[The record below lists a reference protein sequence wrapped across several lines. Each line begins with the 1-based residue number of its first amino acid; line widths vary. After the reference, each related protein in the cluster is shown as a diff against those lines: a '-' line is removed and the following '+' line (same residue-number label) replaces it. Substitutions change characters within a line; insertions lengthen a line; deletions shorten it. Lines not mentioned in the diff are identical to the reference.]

1 MRTKSPYVFFFTT
14 LISLFLSLSLTR
26 IGFCQENII
35 RIDIEGNRRIETDLI
50 RINLS
55 AKVGDPL
62 SQETVSN
69 DIKKI
74 YKLGFFDD
82 VSAEVEKTPEGVIL
96 IYNVKEKPVVVDLR
110 VKGNKKIKTDEILKV
125 IEVKEG
131 RIIEL
136 EKVKMSAAA
145 IKKLYLD
152 KGYVA
157 AEVNY
162 DIEPKTE
169 GTVGVTFD
177 IKEGKKAFIKEVII
191 VGNKALKTKKIKGVM
206 QTKPKW
212 FLTFIT
218 ERGIYRQE
226 ESDRDSERIRA
237 LYLDNGYIDVKVSK
251 PEVQYS
257 EEKEGF
263 VVTYRIEEG
272 NQYQV
277 KEIKVEGDLVASEDE
292 LMKLLTLQIGKPF
305 SRAAIGEDISRL
317 TTFYGD
323 KGYAFANVDPDFKIN
338 RENLTVDISFKI
350 EKGKEIYI
358 RNIDIAGNIRTRDKV
373 IRREIPIQEQR
384 LFSSSK
390 IQAIKPRIFR
400 LGYFEENIEVSTD
413 RVPDTEDQLDINVK
427 LKEKPTGFFS
437 IAGGFSS
444 VETFIFAGQIQE
456 SNLFGY
462 GNSLSLSAQ
471 IGGVTRLFLANYTDP
486 HFLDS
491 NWVLDVLGFQT
502 DREFQDFSRFSFG
515 GSVTLGRRLFRDL
528 TGRITYR
535 LEHVDV
541 DNVSEDAF
549 LLISETPRLVSSVG
563 VGFVWDTRNNVL
575 DATSGN
581 ISRAGVE
588 FAGGPFGGNTD
599 FIRYTASTRFFF
611 PFYLNTVFSVAARY
625 GLIDFR
631 NLGNELLVSER
642 FFLGGPNDLRGY
654 EFRRVGPRVPTD
666 DGGFVIIGGVQ
677 EVFFTAEYI
686 FPLIPQVGF
695 KGVVFFDMGNAF
707 NDGQNLSVDP
717 RDLRKDY
724 GFGIRWVSPLGPLR
738 FEVGFP
744 IGDTLPGEDPYEV
757 QFTVGTLY

>member
-35 RIDIEGNRRIETDLI
+35 RIDIEGSRRIETDLI

-218 ERGIYRQE
+218 QRGIYRQE

-237 LYLDNGYIDVKVSK
+237 LYLDSGYIDVKVSK

-305 SRAAIGEDISRL
+305 SRAAIADDISRL

-323 KGYAFANVDPDFKIN
+323 KGYAFANVDPDFKID
-338 RENLTVDISFKI
+338 RKNLTVDISFKI

-373 IRREIPIQEQR
+373 IRREIPIQEQQ
-384 LFSSSK
+384 LFSSSR

-462 GNSLSLSAQ
+462 GRNLSLSAQ
-471 IGGVTRLFLANYTDP
+471 IGGVTRLFLLNYTDP

-491 NWVLDVLGFQT
+491 DWTLDVLGFQT

-515 GSVTLGRRLFRDL
+515 GSVTLGRRLLRDL

-549 LLISETPRLVSSVG
+549 LLISETPRLISSVG
-563 VGFVWDTRNNVL
+563 IGFVWDTRNNVL

-581 ISRAGVE
+581 ISRTIVE

-707 NDGQNLSVDP
+707 NDGQNLSIDP

-738 FEVGFP
+738 FEIGFP

>member
-1 MRTKSPYVFFFTT
+1 MRTKSPYVFFFRILIT
-14 LISLFLSLSLTR
+14 LFFTLSLTR

-50 RINLS
+50 RINIS
-55 AKVGDPL
+55 AKVGAPL

-82 VSAEVEKTPEGVIL
+82 VSAEVEKTPQGVIL

-125 IEVKEG
+125 IEIKEG

-145 IKKLYLD
+145 IKKLYLG

-191 VGNKALKTKKIKGVM
+191 VGNKTIKTKKIKGVM

-226 ESDRDSERIRA
+226 ESDRDSDRIRA

-251 PEVQYS
+251 PEVEYS
-257 EEKEGF
+257 EKKEGF

-277 KEIKVEGDLVASEDE
+277 KDIKVEGDLVASENE

-305 SRAAIGEDISRL
+305 SRAAIAEDISRL

-323 KGYAFANVDPDFKIN
+323 KGYAFANVDPDFKID

-358 RNIDIAGNIRTRDKV
+358 RSIDIAGNIRTRDKV
-373 IRREIPIQEQR
+373 IRREIPIQEQQ
-384 LFSSSK
+384 LFSSSR
-390 IQAIKPRIFR
+390 IQAIRPRVFR

-456 SNLFGY
+456 SNLIGY
-462 GNSLSLSAQ
+462 GKSLSLSAQ
-471 IGGVTRLFLANYTDP
+471 IGGVTRLFLLNYTDP

-491 NWVLDVLGFQT
+491 NWTLDVLGFQT

-515 GSVTLGRRLFRDL
+515 GSVSLGRRLFRDL

-541 DNVSEDAF
+541 DDISEDAF
-549 LLISETPRLVSSVG
+549 VLISETPRLISSVG

-575 DATSGN
+575 DPTSGN

-588 FAGGPFGGNTD
+588 YAGGPFGGNTD
-599 FIRYTASTRFFF
+599 FIRYAASTRFFF

-707 NDGQNLSVDP
+707 NDGQNLTVDP

>member
-1 MRTKSPYVFFFTT
+1 MRTKSPYVFFFRILIT
-14 LISLFLSLSLTR
+14 LFFTLSLTR

-35 RIDIEGNRRIETDLI
+35 RIDIKGNRRIETDLI
-50 RINLS
+50 RINIS

-96 IYNVKEKPVVVDLR
+96 VYNVKEKPVVVDLR
-110 VKGNKKIKTDEILKV
+110 IKGNKKIKTDEILKV

-136 EKVKMSAAA
+136 EKAKMSAAA

-162 DIEPKTE
+162 DIEPRTE

-177 IKEGKKAFIKEVII
+177 IKEGKKAFIKEIII
-191 VGNKALKTKKIKGVM
+191 VGNKAIKGKKIKDVM

-226 ESDRDSERIRA
+226 ESDRDSDRIRA

-251 PEVQYS
+251 PEVEYS
-257 EEKEGF
+257 EKKEGF

-277 KEIKVEGDLVASEDE
+277 KDIKVEGDLVASEDE

-305 SRAAIGEDISRL
+305 SRAAIAEDISRL

-323 KGYAFANVDPDFKIN
+323 KGYAFANVDPDFKID

-373 IRREIPIQEQR
+373 IRREIPIQEQQ
-384 LFSSSK
+384 LFSSSR
-390 IQAIKPRIFR
+390 IQAIRPRVFR

-486 HFLDS
+486 HF
-491 NWVLDVLGFQT
+491 
-502 DREFQDFSRFSFG
+502 
-515 GSVTLGRRLFRDL
+515 
-528 TGRITYR
+528 
-535 LEHVDV
+535 
-541 DNVSEDAF
+541 
-549 LLISETPRLVSSVG
+549 
-563 VGFVWDTRNNVL
+563 
-575 DATSGN
+575 
-581 ISRAGVE
+581 
-588 FAGGPFGGNTD
+588 
-599 FIRYTASTRFFF
+599 
-611 PFYLNTVFSVAARY
+611 
-625 GLIDFR
+625 
-631 NLGNELLVSER
+631 
-642 FFLGGPNDLRGY
+642 
-654 EFRRVGPRVPTD
+654 
-666 DGGFVIIGGVQ
+666 
-677 EVFFTAEYI
+677 
-686 FPLIPQVGF
+686 
-695 KGVVFFDMGNAF
+695 
-707 NDGQNLSVDP
+707 
-717 RDLRKDY
+717 
-724 GFGIRWVSPLGPLR
+724 
-738 FEVGFP
+738 
-744 IGDTLPGEDPYEV
+744 
-757 QFTVGTLY
+757 

>member
-35 RIDIEGNRRIETDLI
+35 RIDIEGSRRIETDLI

-218 ERGIYRQE
+218 QRGIYRQE

-237 LYLDNGYIDVKVSK
+237 LYLDSGYIDVKVSK

-305 SRAAIGEDISRL
+305 SRAAIADDISRL

-323 KGYAFANVDPDFKIN
+323 KGYAFANVDPDFKID
-338 RENLTVDISFKI
+338 RKNLTVDISFKI

-373 IRREIPIQEQR
+373 IRREIPIQEQQ
-384 LFSSSK
+384 LFSSSR

-462 GNSLSLSAQ
+462 GRNLSLSAQ
-471 IGGVTRLFLANYTDP
+471 IGGVTRLFLLNYTDP

-491 NWVLDVLGFQT
+491 DWTLDVLGFQT

-515 GSVTLGRRLFRDL
+515 GSVSLGRRLFRDL

-541 DNVSEDAF
+541 DDISEDAF
-549 LLISETPRLVSSVG
+549 VLISETPRLISSVG

-575 DATSGN
+575 DPRSGN

-588 FAGGPFGGNTD
+588 YAGGPFGGNTD
-599 FIRYTASTRFFF
+599 FIRYAASTRFFF

-738 FEVGFP
+738 FEIGFP

>member
-1 MRTKSPYVFFFTT
+1 MRTKSPYVLFFRILITLFFT
-14 LISLFLSLSLTR
+14 LSLTR

-35 RIDIEGNRRIETDLI
+35 RIDIKGNRRIETDLI
-50 RINLS
+50 RINIS
-55 AKVGDPL
+55 AKVGDLL
-62 SQETVSN
+62 SQETVST

-82 VSAEVEKTPEGVIL
+82 VSAVVEKNPEGVIL

-110 VKGNKKIKTDEILKV
+110 VKGNKKINTDEILKA

-162 DIEPKTE
+162 DIEPRTE

-177 IKEGKKAFIKEVII
+177 IKEGKKAFIKEIII
-191 VGNKALKTKKIKGVM
+191 VGNKAIKGKKIKDVM

-226 ESDRDSERIRA
+226 ELDRDSERIRA
-237 LYLDNGYIDVKVSK
+237 LYLDNGYIDVKVAK

-257 EEKEGF
+257 EKKEGF

-277 KEIKVEGDLVASEDE
+277 KDIKVEGDLVASEDE

-305 SRAAIGEDISRL
+305 SRAAIGEDISRI

-323 KGYAFANVDPDFKIN
+323 KGYAFANVDPDFKID
-338 RENLTVDISFKI
+338 RENLKVDISFKI

-373 IRREIPIQEQR
+373 IRREIPIQEQQ
-384 LFSSSK
+384 LFSSSR

-413 RVPDTEDQLDINVK
+413 RVPDTEDQLDISVK

-471 IGGVTRLFLANYTDP
+471 IGGVTRLFLLNYTDP

-491 NWVLDVLGFQT
+491 DWTLDVLGFQT
-502 DREFQDFSRFSFG
+502 DREYQDFSRFSYG
-515 GSVTLGRRLFRDL
+515 GSVTLGRRLLRDL

-541 DNVSEDAF
+541 DDVSEDAF
-549 LLISETPRLVSSVG
+549 LLISETPRLISSVG
-563 VGFVWDTRNNVL
+563 VGFVWDTRNNVI
-575 DATSGN
+575 DPTSGN
-581 ISRAGVE
+581 ISRTGVE

-654 EFRRVGPRVPTD
+654 EFRRVGPRVPED

-738 FEVGFP
+738 FEFGFP

>member
-1 MRTKSPYVFFFTT
+1 MRTKSPYVLFFRILITLFFT
-14 LISLFLSLSLTR
+14 LSLTR

-35 RIDIEGNRRIETDLI
+35 RIDIEGNRRIETSLI
-50 RINLS
+50 RINIS

-82 VSAEVEKTPEGVIL
+82 VSAEVEKTPQGVIL

-125 IEVKEG
+125 IEIKEG

-145 IKKLYLD
+145 IKKLYLG

-191 VGNKALKTKKIKGVM
+191 VGNKTIKTKKIKGVM

-226 ESDRDSERIRA
+226 ESDRDSDRIRA

-251 PEVQYS
+251 PEVEYS
-257 EEKEGF
+257 EKKEGF

-277 KEIKVEGDLVASEDE
+277 KDIKVEGDLVASEDE

-305 SRAAIGEDISRL
+305 SRAAIAEDISRL

-323 KGYAFANVDPDFKIN
+323 KGYAFANVDPDFKID

-358 RNIDIAGNIRTRDKV
+358 RSIDIAGNIRTRDKV
-373 IRREIPIQEQR
+373 IRREIPIQEQQ
-384 LFSSSK
+384 LFSSSR
-390 IQAIKPRIFR
+390 IQAIRPRVFR

-462 GNSLSLSAQ
+462 GKSLSLSAQ
-471 IGGVTRLFLANYTDP
+471 IGGVTRLFLLNYTDP

-491 NWVLDVLGFQT
+491 NWTLDVLGFQT

-515 GSVTLGRRLFRDL
+515 GSVSLGRRLFRDL

-541 DNVSEDAF
+541 DDISEDAF
-549 LLISETPRLVSSVG
+549 VLISETPRLISSVG

-575 DATSGN
+575 DPRSGN

-588 FAGGPFGGNTD
+588 YAGGPFGGNTD
-599 FIRYTASTRFFF
+599 FIRYAASTRFFF

-707 NDGQNLSVDP
+707 NDGQNLTVDP

>member
-1 MRTKSPYVFFFTT
+1 MRTKSPYVFFFRT
-14 LISLFLSLSLTR
+14 LITLFFTLSLTR

-50 RINLS
+50 RINIS
-55 AKVGDPL
+55 AKVGEPL

-82 VSAEVEKTPEGVIL
+82 VSAEFEKTPEGVIL

-136 EKVKMSAAA
+136 EKVKMSEAA

-191 VGNKALKTKKIKGVM
+191 VGNKAIKAKKIKGVM

-226 ESDRDSERIRA
+226 ELDRDSERIRA

-251 PEVQYS
+251 PEVEYS
-257 EEKEGF
+257 EKKEGF
-263 VVTYRIEEG
+263 VVTYRIEES

-277 KEIKVEGDLVASEDE
+277 KDIKVEGDLVASEDE

-305 SRAAIGEDISRL
+305 SRAAIAEDISRL

-323 KGYAFANVDPDFKIN
+323 KGYAFANVDPDFKIDK
-338 RENLTVDISFKI
+338 ENLTVDISFKI

-384 LFSSSK
+384 LFSSSR
-390 IQAIKPRIFR
+390 IQAIKPRVFR

-413 RVPDTEDQLDINVK
+413 RVPGTEDQLDINVK

-462 GNSLSLSAQ
+462 GSSLSLSAQ
-471 IGGVTRLFLANYTDP
+471 IGGVTRLFLLNYTDP

-491 NWVLDVLGFQT
+491 DWTLDLLGFQT
-502 DREFQDFSRFSFG
+502 DREFQDFDRFSYG
-515 GSVTLGRRLFRDL
+515 GSVTLGRRLFRDV

-535 LEHVDV
+535 LEHVDT
-541 DNVSEDAF
+541 DNVSEDAT
-549 LLISETPRLVSSVG
+549 LLISETPRLISSVG

-575 DATSGN
+575 DPTSGN
-581 ISRAGVE
+581 ISRTAVE

-599 FIRYTASTRFFF
+599 FIRYIASTRFFF

-642 FFLGGPNDLRGY
+642 FYLGGPNDLRGW
-654 EFRRVGPRVPTD
+654 ELRRVGPRVPED

-677 EVFFTAEYI
+677 EVFFTAEYV

-744 IGDTLPGEDPYEV
+744 IGDTLPGEDPYEL

>member
-35 RIDIEGNRRIETDLI
+35 RIDIEGGRRIETDLI
-50 RINLS
+50 RINIS

-110 VKGNKKIKTDEILKV
+110 VKGNKKINTDEILKV

-136 EKVKMSAAA
+136 EKVKMSGAA

-373 IRREIPIQEQR
+373 IRREIPIQEQQ

-471 IGGVTRLFLANYTDP
+471 IGGVTRLFLANYSDP

-515 GSVTLGRRLFRDL
+515 GSVTLGRRLLRDL

-549 LLISETPRLVSSVG
+549 LLISETPRLISSVG

-581 ISRAGVE
+581 ISRAIVE

-707 NDGQNLSVDP
+707 NDGQNLSIDP

>member
-35 RIDIEGNRRIETDLI
+35 RIDIEGSRRIETDLI

-218 ERGIYRQE
+218 QRGIYRQE

-305 SRAAIGEDISRL
+305 SRAAIADDISRL

-323 KGYAFANVDPDFKIN
+323 KGYAFANVDPDFKID
-338 RENLTVDISFKI
+338 RKNLTVDISFKI

-373 IRREIPIQEQR
+373 IRREIPIQEQQ
-384 LFSSSK
+384 LFSSSR

-462 GNSLSLSAQ
+462 GRNLSLSAQ
-471 IGGVTRLFLANYTDP
+471 IGGVTRLFLLNYTDP

-491 NWVLDVLGFQT
+491 DWTLDVLGFQT

-515 GSVTLGRRLFRDL
+515 GSVTLGRRLLRDL

-549 LLISETPRLVSSVG
+549 LLISETPRLISSVG
-563 VGFVWDTRNNVL
+563 IGFVWDTRNNVL

-581 ISRAGVE
+581 ISRAIVE

-625 GLIDFR
+625 GLIEFR

-707 NDGQNLSVDP
+707 NDGQNLSIDP

-738 FEVGFP
+738 FEIGFP

>member
-152 KGYVA
+152 KGYVV

-191 VGNKALKTKKIKGVM
+191 VGNKALKTKKIKSVM

-323 KGYAFANVDPDFKIN
+323 KGYAFANVDPDFKID

-350 EKGKEIYI
+350 EIGKEIYI

-373 IRREIPIQEQR
+373 IRREIPIQEQQ

-462 GNSLSLSAQ
+462 GRNLSLSAQ
-471 IGGVTRLFLANYTDP
+471 VGGVTRLFLLNYTDP

-491 NWVLDVLGFQT
+491 DWTLDILGFQT
-502 DREFQDFSRFSFG
+502 DREFQDFSRFSYG
-515 GSVTLGRRLFRDL
+515 GSVTLGRRLLRDL

-535 LEHVDV
+535 LEYVDV
-541 DNVSEDAF
+541 DDISEDAF
-549 LLISETPRLVSSVG
+549 LLISETPRLISSVG

-575 DATSGN
+575 DPTSGN
-581 ISRAGVE
+581 ISRAIVE

-707 NDGQNLSVDP
+707 NDGQNLSIDP

-738 FEVGFP
+738 FEIGFP

>member
-35 RIDIEGNRRIETDLI
+35 RIDIEGSRRIETDLI

-218 ERGIYRQE
+218 QRGIYRQE

-237 LYLDNGYIDVKVSK
+237 LYLDSGYIDVKVSK

-305 SRAAIGEDISRL
+305 SRAAIADDISRL

-323 KGYAFANVDPDFKIN
+323 KGYAFANVDPDFKID
-338 RENLTVDISFKI
+338 RKNLTVDISFKI

-373 IRREIPIQEQR
+373 IRREIPIQEQQ
-384 LFSSSK
+384 LFSSSR

-462 GNSLSLSAQ
+462 GRNLSLSAQ
-471 IGGVTRLFLANYTDP
+471 IGGVTRLFLLNYTDP

-491 NWVLDVLGFQT
+491 DWTLDVLGFQT

-515 GSVTLGRRLFRDL
+515 GSVTLGRRLLRDL

-549 LLISETPRLVSSVG
+549 LLISETPRLISSVG
-563 VGFVWDTRNNVL
+563 IGFVWDTRNNVL

-581 ISRAGVE
+581 ISRTIVE

-738 FEVGFP
+738 FEFGFP

>member
-35 RIDIEGNRRIETDLI
+35 RIDIEGSRRIETDLI

-218 ERGIYRQE
+218 QRGIYRQE

-237 LYLDNGYIDVKVSK
+237 LYLDSGYIDVKVSK

-305 SRAAIGEDISRL
+305 SRAAIADDISRL

-323 KGYAFANVDPDFKIN
+323 KGYAFANVDPDFKID
-338 RENLTVDISFKI
+338 RKNLTVDISFKI

-373 IRREIPIQEQR
+373 IRREIPIQEQQ
-384 LFSSSK
+384 LFSSSR

-462 GNSLSLSAQ
+462 GRNLSLSAQ
-471 IGGVTRLFLANYTDP
+471 IGGVTRLFLLNYTDP

-491 NWVLDVLGFQT
+491 DWTLDVLGFQT

-515 GSVTLGRRLFRDL
+515 GSVTLGRRLLRDL

-549 LLISETPRLVSSVG
+549 LLISETPRLISSVG
-563 VGFVWDTRNNVL
+563 IGFVWDTRNNVL

-581 ISRAGVE
+581 ISRTIVE

-654 EFRRVGPRVPTD
+654 EFRRVGPRVPED

-707 NDGQNLSVDP
+707 NDGQNLSIDP

-738 FEVGFP
+738 FEIGFP

>member
-110 VKGNKKIKTDEILKV
+110 IKGNKKIKTDEILKV
-125 IEVKEG
+125 IGVKEG

-191 VGNKALKTKKIKGVM
+191 VGNKAIKTKKIKGVM

>member
-35 RIDIEGNRRIETDLI
+35 RIDIEGNRRIETSLI
-50 RINLS
+50 RINIS

-218 ERGIYRQE
+218 QRGIYRQE

-237 LYLDNGYIDVKVSK
+237 LYLDSGYIDVKVSK

-305 SRAAIGEDISRL
+305 SRAAIADDISRL

-323 KGYAFANVDPDFKIN
+323 KGYAFANVDPDFKID
-338 RENLTVDISFKI
+338 RKNLTVDISFKI

-373 IRREIPIQEQR
+373 IRREIPIQEQQ
-384 LFSSSK
+384 LFSSSR

-462 GNSLSLSAQ
+462 GRNLSLSAQ
-471 IGGVTRLFLANYTDP
+471 IGGVTRLFLLNYTDP

-491 NWVLDVLGFQT
+491 DWTLDVLGFQT

-515 GSVTLGRRLFRDL
+515 GSVTLGRRLLRDL

-549 LLISETPRLVSSVG
+549 LLISETPRLISSVG
-563 VGFVWDTRNNVL
+563 IGFVWDTRNNVL

-581 ISRAGVE
+581 ISRTIVE

-642 FFLGGPNDLRGY
+642 FFLGGPNDLRGF

-707 NDGQNLSVDP
+707 NDGQNLSIDP

-738 FEVGFP
+738 FEIGFP

>member
-35 RIDIEGNRRIETDLI
+35 RIDIEGSRRIETDLI

-218 ERGIYRQE
+218 QRGIYRQE

-237 LYLDNGYIDVKVSK
+237 LYLDSGYIDVKVSK

-305 SRAAIGEDISRL
+305 SRAAIADDISRL

-323 KGYAFANVDPDFKIN
+323 KGYAFANVDPDFKID
-338 RENLTVDISFKI
+338 RKNLTVDISFKI

-373 IRREIPIQEQR
+373 IRREIPIQEQQ
-384 LFSSSK
+384 LFSSSR

-462 GNSLSLSAQ
+462 GRNLSLSAQ
-471 IGGVTRLFLANYTDP
+471 IGGVTRLFLLNYTDP

-491 NWVLDVLGFQT
+491 DWTLDVLGFQT

-515 GSVTLGRRLFRDL
+515 GSVTLGRRLLRDL

-549 LLISETPRLVSSVG
+549 LLISETPRLISSVG
-563 VGFVWDTRNNVL
+563 IGFVWDTRNNVL

-581 ISRAGVE
+581 ISRTIVE

-738 FEVGFP
+738 FEIGFP

>member
-1 MRTKSPYVFFFTT
+1 MRTKSPYVFFFRILIT
-14 LISLFLSLSLTR
+14 LFFTLSLTR

-35 RIDIEGNRRIETDLI
+35 RIDIKGNRRIETDLI
-50 RINLS
+50 RINIS
-55 AKVGDPL
+55 AKVGDLL
-62 SQETVSN
+62 SQETVST

-82 VSAEVEKTPEGVIL
+82 VSAVVEKNPEGVIL

-110 VKGNKKIKTDEILKV
+110 VKGNKKINTDEILKA

-162 DIEPKTE
+162 DIEPRTE

-177 IKEGKKAFIKEVII
+177 IKEGKKAFIKEIII
-191 VGNKALKTKKIKGVM
+191 VGNKAIKGKKIKDVM

-226 ESDRDSERIRA
+226 ELDRDSERIRA
-237 LYLDNGYIDVKVSK
+237 LYLDNGYIDVKVAK

-257 EEKEGF
+257 EKKEGF

-277 KEIKVEGDLVASEDE
+277 KDIKVEGDLVASEDE

-305 SRAAIGEDISRL
+305 SRAAIAEDISRL

-323 KGYAFANVDPDFKIN
+323 KGYAFANVDPDFKID

-358 RNIDIAGNIRTRDKV
+358 RSIDIAGNIRTRDKV
-373 IRREIPIQEQR
+373 IRREIPIQEQQ
-384 LFSSSK
+384 LFSSSR
-390 IQAIKPRIFR
+390 IQAIRPRVFR

-462 GNSLSLSAQ
+462 GKSLSLSAQ
-471 IGGVTRLFLANYTDP
+471 IGGVTRLFLLNYTDP

-491 NWVLDVLGFQT
+491 NWTLDVLGFQT

-515 GSVTLGRRLFRDL
+515 GSVSLGRRLFRDL

-541 DNVSEDAF
+541 DDISEDAF
-549 LLISETPRLVSSVG
+549 VLISETPRLISSVG

-575 DATSGN
+575 DPTSGN

-588 FAGGPFGGNTD
+588 YAGGPFGGNTD
-599 FIRYTASTRFFF
+599 FIRYAASTRFFF

-707 NDGQNLSVDP
+707 NDGQNLTVDP

>member
-1 MRTKSPYVFFFTT
+1 MRTKSPYVFFFRILIT
-14 LISLFLSLSLTR
+14 LFFTLSLTR

-35 RIDIEGNRRIETDLI
+35 RIDIKGNRRIETDLI
-50 RINLS
+50 RINIS
-55 AKVGDPL
+55 AKVGDLL
-62 SQETVSN
+62 SQETVST

-82 VSAEVEKTPEGVIL
+82 VSAVVEKNPEGVIL

-110 VKGNKKIKTDEILKV
+110 VKGNKKINTDEILKA

-162 DIEPKTE
+162 DIEPRTE

-177 IKEGKKAFIKEVII
+177 IKEGKKAFIKEIII
-191 VGNKALKTKKIKGVM
+191 VGNKAIKGKKIKDVM

-226 ESDRDSERIRA
+226 ELDRDSERIRA
-237 LYLDNGYIDVKVSK
+237 LYLDNGYIDVKVAK

-257 EEKEGF
+257 EKKEGF

-277 KEIKVEGDLVASEDE
+277 KDIKVEGDLVASEDE

-305 SRAAIGEDISRL
+305 SRAAIGEDISRI

-323 KGYAFANVDPDFKIN
+323 KGYAFANVDPDFKID
-338 RENLTVDISFKI
+338 RENLKVDISFKI

-373 IRREIPIQEQR
+373 IRREIPIQEQQ
-384 LFSSSK
+384 LFSSSR

-413 RVPDTEDQLDINVK
+413 RVPDTEDQLDISVK

-471 IGGVTRLFLANYTDP
+471 IGGVTRLFLLNYTDP

-491 NWVLDVLGFQT
+491 DWTLDVLGFQT
-502 DREFQDFSRFSFG
+502 DREYQDFSRFSYG
-515 GSVTLGRRLFRDL
+515 GSVTLGRRLLRDL

-541 DNVSEDAF
+541 DDVSEDAF
-549 LLISETPRLVSSVG
+549 LLISETPRLISSVG
-563 VGFVWDTRNNVL
+563 VGFVWDTRNNVI
-575 DATSGN
+575 DPTSGN
-581 ISRAGVE
+581 ISRTGVE

-654 EFRRVGPRVPTD
+654 EFRRVGPRVPED

-724 GFGIRWVSPLGPLR
+724 GFGIRWVSPMGPLR
-738 FEVGFP
+738 FEIGFP

>member
-1 MRTKSPYVFFFTT
+1 MRTKSPYVLFFRILITLFFT
-14 LISLFLSLSLTR
+14 LSLTR

-35 RIDIEGNRRIETDLI
+35 RIDIEGNRRIETSLI
-50 RINLS
+50 RINIS

-82 VSAEVEKTPEGVIL
+82 VSAEVEKTPQGVIL

-125 IEVKEG
+125 IEIKEG

-145 IKKLYLD
+145 IKKLYLG

-191 VGNKALKTKKIKGVM
+191 VGNKTIKTKKIKGVM

-226 ESDRDSERIRA
+226 ESDRDSDRIRA

-251 PEVQYS
+251 PEVEYS
-257 EEKEGF
+257 EKKEGF

-277 KEIKVEGDLVASEDE
+277 KDIKVEGDLVASEDE

-305 SRAAIGEDISRL
+305 SRAAIAEDISRL

-323 KGYAFANVDPDFKIN
+323 KGYAFANVDPDFKID

-358 RNIDIAGNIRTRDKV
+358 RSIDIAGNIRTRDKV
-373 IRREIPIQEQR
+373 IRREIPIQEQQ
-384 LFSSSK
+384 LFSSSR
-390 IQAIKPRIFR
+390 IQAIRPRVFR

-462 GNSLSLSAQ
+462 GKSLSLSAQ
-471 IGGVTRLFLANYTDP
+471 IGGVTRLFLLNYTDP

-491 NWVLDVLGFQT
+491 NWTLDVLGFQT

-515 GSVTLGRRLFRDL
+515 GSVSLGRRLFRDL

-541 DNVSEDAF
+541 DDISEDAF
-549 LLISETPRLVSSVG
+549 VLISETPRLISSVG

-575 DATSGN
+575 DPTSGN

-588 FAGGPFGGNTD
+588 YAGGPFGGNTD
-599 FIRYTASTRFFF
+599 FIRYAASTRFFF

-707 NDGQNLSVDP
+707 NDGQNLTVDP

>member
-1 MRTKSPYVFFFTT
+1 MRTKSPYVLFFRILITLFFT
-14 LISLFLSLSLTR
+14 LSLTR

-35 RIDIEGNRRIETDLI
+35 RIDIEGNRRIETSLI
-50 RINLS
+50 RINIS

-82 VSAEVEKTPEGVIL
+82 VSAEVEKTPQGVIL

-125 IEVKEG
+125 IEIKEG

-145 IKKLYLD
+145 IKKLYLG

-191 VGNKALKTKKIKGVM
+191 VGNKTIKTKKIKGVM

-226 ESDRDSERIRA
+226 ESDRDSDRIRA

-251 PEVQYS
+251 PEVEYS
-257 EEKEGF
+257 EKKEGF

-277 KEIKVEGDLVASEDE
+277 KDIKVEGDLVASEDE

-305 SRAAIGEDISRL
+305 SRAAIAEDISRL

-323 KGYAFANVDPDFKIN
+323 KGYAFANVDPDFKID

-358 RNIDIAGNIRTRDKV
+358 RSIDIAGNIRTRDKV
-373 IRREIPIQEQR
+373 IRREIPIQEQQ
-384 LFSSSK
+384 LFSSSR
-390 IQAIKPRIFR
+390 IQAIRPRVFR

-462 GNSLSLSAQ
+462 GKSLSLSAQ
-471 IGGVTRLFLANYTDP
+471 IGGVTRLFLLNYTDP

-491 NWVLDVLGFQT
+491 NWTLDVLGFQT

-515 GSVTLGRRLFRDL
+515 GSVSLGRRLFRDL

-541 DNVSEDAF
+541 DDISEDAF
-549 LLISETPRLVSSVG
+549 VLISETPRLISSVG

-575 DATSGN
+575 DPRSGN

-588 FAGGPFGGNTD
+588 YAGGPFGGNTD

-707 NDGQNLSVDP
+707 NDGQNLTVDP

>member
-35 RIDIEGNRRIETDLI
+35 RIDIEGSRRIETDLI

-177 IKEGKKAFIKEVII
+177 IKEGKKAFIK
-191 VGNKALKTKKIKGVM
+191 
-206 QTKPKW
+206 Q
-212 FLTFIT
+212 
-218 ERGIYRQE
+218 RGIYRQE

-237 LYLDNGYIDVKVSK
+237 LYLDSGYIDVKVSK

-305 SRAAIGEDISRL
+305 SRAAIADDISRL

-323 KGYAFANVDPDFKIN
+323 KGYAFANVDPDFKID
-338 RENLTVDISFKI
+338 RKNLTVDISFKI

-373 IRREIPIQEQR
+373 IRREIPIQEQQ
-384 LFSSSK
+384 LFSSSR

-413 RVPDTEDQLDINVK
+413 RIPDTEDQLDINVK

-462 GNSLSLSAQ
+462 GRNLSLSAQ
-471 IGGVTRLFLANYTDP
+471 IGGVTRLFLLNYTDP

-491 NWVLDVLGFQT
+491 DWTLDVLGFQT

-515 GSVTLGRRLFRDL
+515 GSVTLGRRLLRDL

-549 LLISETPRLVSSVG
+549 LLISETPRLISSVG

-575 DATSGN
+575 DPTSGN
-581 ISRAGVE
+581 ISRAIVE

-631 NLGNELLVSER
+631 KLGNELLVSER

-654 EFRRVGPRVPTD
+654 EFRRVGPRVPED

-738 FEVGFP
+738 FEIGFP

>member
-35 RIDIEGNRRIETDLI
+35 RIDIEGSRRIETDLI

-218 ERGIYRQE
+218 QRGIYRQE

-237 LYLDNGYIDVKVSK
+237 LYLDSGYIDVKVSK

-305 SRAAIGEDISRL
+305 SRAAIADDISRL

-323 KGYAFANVDPDFKIN
+323 KGYAFANVDPDFKID
-338 RENLTVDISFKI
+338 RKNLTVDISFKI

-373 IRREIPIQEQR
+373 IRREIPIQEQQ
-384 LFSSSK
+384 LFSSSR

-462 GNSLSLSAQ
+462 GRNLSLSAQ
-471 IGGVTRLFLANYTDP
+471 IGGVTRLFLLNYTDP

-491 NWVLDVLGFQT
+491 DWTLDVLGFQT

-515 GSVTLGRRLFRDL
+515 GSVTLGRRLLRDL

-549 LLISETPRLVSSVG
+549 LLISETPRLISSVG
-563 VGFVWDTRNNVL
+563 IGFVWDTRNNVL

-581 ISRAGVE
+581 ISRTIVE

-654 EFRRVGPRVPTD
+654 EFRRVGPRVPED

-724 GFGIRWVSPLGPLR
+724 GFGIRWVSPMGPLR
-738 FEVGFP
+738 FEIGFP

>member
-1 MRTKSPYVFFFTT
+1 MRTKSPYVFFFRT
-14 LISLFLSLSLTR
+14 LITLFFTLSFTR

-50 RINLS
+50 RINIS
-55 AKVGDPL
+55 AKVGEPL

-69 DIKKI
+69 DVKKI

-110 VKGNKKIKTDEILKV
+110 VKGNKKIKTDDILKV
-125 IEVKEG
+125 IEIKEG

-136 EKVKMSAAA
+136 EKVKMSEAA

-191 VGNKALKTKKIKGVM
+191 VGNKAIKAKKIKGVM

-226 ESDRDSERIRA
+226 ELDRDSERIRA

-251 PEVQYS
+251 PEVEYS
-257 EEKEGF
+257 EKKEGF

-277 KEIKVEGDLVASEDE
+277 KDIKVEGDLVASEDE

-305 SRAAIGEDISRL
+305 SRAAIAEDISRV

-323 KGYAFANVDPDFKIN
+323 KGYAFANVDPDFKIDK
-338 RENLTVDISFKI
+338 ENLTVNISFKI

-384 LFSSSK
+384 LFSSSR

-413 RVPDTEDQLDINVK
+413 RVPGTEDQLDINVK

-462 GNSLSLSAQ
+462 GSSLSLSAQ
-471 IGGVTRLFLANYTDP
+471 IGGVTRLFLLNYTDP

-491 NWVLDVLGFQT
+491 NWTLDVLGFQT

-535 LEHVDV
+535 LEYVNV

-549 LLISETPRLVSSVG
+549 LLISETPRLISSVG

-575 DATSGN
+575 DPTSGN
-581 ISRAGVE
+581 ISRTAVE

-642 FFLGGPNDLRGY
+642 FFLGGPNDLRGW
-654 EFRRVGPRVPTD
+654 ELRRVGPRVPED

-677 EVFFTAEYI
+677 EVFFTAEYV

-717 RDLRKDY
+717 RDLRRDY

-744 IGDTLPGEDPYEV
+744 IGDRLPGEDPYEL

>member
-35 RIDIEGNRRIETDLI
+35 RIDIEGSRRIETDLI

-218 ERGIYRQE
+218 QRGIYRQE

-237 LYLDNGYIDVKVSK
+237 LYLDSGYIDVKVSK

-305 SRAAIGEDISRL
+305 SRAAIADDISRL

-323 KGYAFANVDPDFKIN
+323 KGYAFANVDPDFKID
-338 RENLTVDISFKI
+338 RKNLTVDISFKI

-373 IRREIPIQEQR
+373 IRREIPIQEQQ
-384 LFSSSK
+384 LFSSSR

-413 RVPDTEDQLDINVK
+413 RVPDTEDQLGINVK

-462 GNSLSLSAQ
+462 GRNLSLSAQ
-471 IGGVTRLFLANYTDP
+471 IGGVTRLFLLNYTDP

-491 NWVLDVLGFQT
+491 DWTLDVLGFQT

-515 GSVTLGRRLFRDL
+515 GSVTLGRRLLRDL

-549 LLISETPRLVSSVG
+549 LLISETPRLISSVG
-563 VGFVWDTRNNVL
+563 IGFVWDTRNNVL

-581 ISRAGVE
+581 ISRTIVE

-642 FFLGGPNDLRGY
+642 FFLGGPNDLRGF

-707 NDGQNLSVDP
+707 NDGQNLSIDP

>member
-35 RIDIEGNRRIETDLI
+35 RIDIEGSRRIETDLI

-218 ERGIYRQE
+218 QRGIYRQE

-237 LYLDNGYIDVKVSK
+237 LYLDSGYIDVKVSK

-305 SRAAIGEDISRL
+305 SRAAIADDISRL

-323 KGYAFANVDPDFKIN
+323 KGYAFANVDPDFKID
-338 RENLTVDISFKI
+338 RKNLTVDISFKI

-373 IRREIPIQEQR
+373 IRREIPIQEQQ
-384 LFSSSK
+384 LFSSSR

-462 GNSLSLSAQ
+462 GRNLSLSAQ
-471 IGGVTRLFLANYTDP
+471 IGGVTRLFLLNYTDP

-491 NWVLDVLGFQT
+491 DWTLDVLGFQT

-515 GSVTLGRRLFRDL
+515 GSVTLGRRLLRDL

-549 LLISETPRLVSSVG
+549 LLISETPRLISSVG
-563 VGFVWDTRNNVL
+563 IGFVWDTRNNVL

-581 ISRAGVE
+581 ISRTIVE

-642 FFLGGPNDLRGY
+642 FFLGGPNDLRGF
-654 EFRRVGPRVPTD
+654 EFRRVGPRVPED

-707 NDGQNLSVDP
+707 NDGQNLSIDP

-738 FEVGFP
+738 FEIGFP

>member
-1 MRTKSPYVFFFTT
+1 MRTKSPYVFFFRILIT
-14 LISLFLSLSLTR
+14 LFFTLSLTR

-50 RINLS
+50 RINIS
-55 AKVGDPL
+55 AKVGEPL

-110 VKGNKKIKTDEILKV
+110 IKGNKKIKTDEILKV

-136 EKVKMSAAA
+136 EKAKMSAAA

-177 IKEGKKAFIKEVII
+177 IKEGKKAFIKEVTI
-191 VGNKALKTKKIKGVM
+191 VGNKAIKTRKIKGVM

-226 ESDRDSERIRA
+226 ELDRDSERIRA
-237 LYLDNGYIDVKVSK
+237 LYLDNGYIDVKVTK
-251 PEVQYS
+251 PEVEYS
-257 EEKEGF
+257 EKKEGF

-277 KEIKVEGDLVASEDE
+277 KDIKVEGDLVASEDE
-292 LMKLLTLQIGKPF
+292 LMKILTLQIGKPF
-305 SRAAIGEDISRL
+305 SRAAIAEDISRL

-323 KGYAFANVDPDFKIN
+323 KGYAFANVDPDFKID
-338 RENLTVDISFKI
+338 RKNLTVDISFKI

-358 RNIDIAGNIRTRDKV
+358 KNIDIAGNIRTRDKV
-373 IRREIPIQEQR
+373 IRREIPIQEQK
-384 LFSSSK
+384 LFSSSR

-471 IGGVTRLFLANYTDP
+471 IGGVTRLFLLNYTDP

-491 NWVLDVLGFQT
+491 DWTLDVLGFQT

-515 GSVTLGRRLFRDL
+515 GSVTLGRRLLRDL

-541 DNVSEDAF
+541 DDVSEDAF
-549 LLISETPRLVSSVG
+549 LLISETPRLISSVG

-575 DATSGN
+575 DPTRGN
-581 ISRAGVE
+581 ISRAQVE
-588 FAGGPFGGNTD
+588 YAGGPFGGNTD

-625 GLIDFR
+625 GLIDFS
-631 NLGNELLVSER
+631 NLGNELIVSER
-642 FFLGGPNDLRGY
+642 FFLGGPNDLRGFK
-654 EFRRVGPRVPTD
+654 FRRVGPRVPED

-677 EVFFTAEYI
+677 EVFFTAEYV

-744 IGDTLPGEDPYEV
+744 IGDRLPGENPYEL

>member
-1 MRTKSPYVFFFTT
+1 MRTKSPYVFFFST
-14 LISLFLSLSLTR
+14 LITLFFTLSFTR

-50 RINLS
+50 RINIS
-55 AKVGDPL
+55 AKVGEPL

-69 DIKKI
+69 DVKKI

-82 VSAEVEKTPEGVIL
+82 VSAEVEKSPEGVIL

-136 EKVKMSAAA
+136 EKVKMSEAA

-177 IKEGKKAFIKEVII
+177 IKEGKKAFIKEVVI
-191 VGNKALKTKKIKGVM
+191 VGNKAIKAKKIKGVM

-226 ESDRDSERIRA
+226 ELDRDSERIRA

-251 PEVQYS
+251 PEVEYS
-257 EEKEGF
+257 EKKEGF

-277 KEIKVEGDLVASEDE
+277 KDIKVEGDLVASEDE

-305 SRAAIGEDISRL
+305 SRAAIAEDISRL

-323 KGYAFANVDPDFKIN
+323 KGYAFANVDPDFKIDK
-338 RENLTVDISFKI
+338 ENLTVDISFKI

-373 IRREIPIQEQR
+373 IRREIPIQEQQ
-384 LFSSSK
+384 LFSSSR

-413 RVPDTEDQLDINVK
+413 RVPGTEDQLDINVK

-462 GNSLSLSAQ
+462 GSSLSLSAQ
-471 IGGVTRLFLANYTDP
+471 IGGVTRLFLLNYTDP

-491 NWVLDVLGFQT
+491 DWTLDVLGFQT

-535 LEHVDV
+535 LEYVNV

-549 LLISETPRLVSSVG
+549 LLISETPRLISSVG
-563 VGFVWDTRNNVL
+563 VGFVWDTRNNLL
-575 DATSGN
+575 DPTSGN
-581 ISRAGVE
+581 ISRTAVE

-625 GLIDFR
+625 GFIDFR

-642 FFLGGPNDLRGY
+642 FFLGGPNDLRGW
-654 EFRRVGPRVPTD
+654 ELRRVGPRVPTD

-677 EVFFTAEYI
+677 EVFFTAEYV

-717 RDLRKDY
+717 RDLRRDY

-744 IGDTLPGEDPYEV
+744 IGDRLPGEDPYEL

>member
-35 RIDIEGNRRIETDLI
+35 RIDIEGSRRIETDLI
-50 RINLS
+50 RINIS

-62 SQETVSN
+62 SHETVSN

-218 ERGIYRQE
+218 QRGIYRQE

-237 LYLDNGYIDVKVSK
+237 LYLDSGYIDVKVSK

-305 SRAAIGEDISRL
+305 SRAAIADDISRL

-323 KGYAFANVDPDFKIN
+323 KGYAFANVDPDFKID
-338 RENLTVDISFKI
+338 RKNLTVDISFKI

-373 IRREIPIQEQR
+373 IRREIPIQEQQ
-384 LFSSSK
+384 LFSSSR

-462 GNSLSLSAQ
+462 GRNLSLSAQ
-471 IGGVTRLFLANYTDP
+471 IGGVTRLFLLNYTDP

-491 NWVLDVLGFQT
+491 DWTLDVLGFQT

-515 GSVTLGRRLFRDL
+515 GSVTLGRRLLRDL

-549 LLISETPRLVSSVG
+549 LLISETPRLISSVG

-581 ISRAGVE
+581 ISRAIVE

-707 NDGQNLSVDP
+707 NDGQNLSIDP

>member
-35 RIDIEGNRRIETDLI
+35 RIDIEGSRRIETDLI

-218 ERGIYRQE
+218 QRGIYRQE

-237 LYLDNGYIDVKVSK
+237 LYLDSGYIDVKVSK

-305 SRAAIGEDISRL
+305 SRAAIADDISRL

-323 KGYAFANVDPDFKIN
+323 KGYAFANVDPDFKID
-338 RENLTVDISFKI
+338 RKNLTVDISFKI

-373 IRREIPIQEQR
+373 IRREIPIQEQQ
-384 LFSSSK
+384 LFSSSR

-462 GNSLSLSAQ
+462 GRNLSLSAQ
-471 IGGVTRLFLANYTDP
+471 IGGVTRLFLLNYTDP

-491 NWVLDVLGFQT
+491 DWTLDVLGFQT

-515 GSVTLGRRLFRDL
+515 GSVTLGRRLLRDL

-549 LLISETPRLVSSVG
+549 LLISETPRLISSVG
-563 VGFVWDTRNNVL
+563 IGFVWDTRNNVL

-581 ISRAGVE
+581 ISRTIVE

-707 NDGQNLSVDP
+707 NDGQNLSIDP

>member
-50 RINLS
+50 RINIS

-145 IKKLYLD
+145 TKKLYLD

-384 LFSSSK
+384 LFGSSK

>member
-1 MRTKSPYVFFFTT
+1 MRTKSPYVFFFRT
-14 LISLFLSLSLTR
+14 LITLFFTLSFTR

-50 RINLS
+50 RINIS
-55 AKVGDPL
+55 AKVGEPL

-69 DIKKI
+69 DVKKI

-136 EKVKMSAAA
+136 EKVKMSEAA

-191 VGNKALKTKKIKGVM
+191 VGNKAIKAKKIKGVM

-226 ESDRDSERIRA
+226 ELDRDSERIRA

-251 PEVQYS
+251 PEVEYS
-257 EEKEGF
+257 EKKEGF

-277 KEIKVEGDLVASEDE
+277 KDIKVEGDLVASEDE

-305 SRAAIGEDISRL
+305 SRAAIAEDISRV

-323 KGYAFANVDPDFKIN
+323 KGYAFANVDPDFKIDK
-338 RENLTVDISFKI
+338 ENLTVDISFKI

-384 LFSSSK
+384 LFSSSR

-413 RVPDTEDQLDINVK
+413 RVPGTEDQLDINVK

-462 GNSLSLSAQ
+462 GSSLSLSAQ
-471 IGGVTRLFLANYTDP
+471 IGGVTRLFLLNYTDP

-491 NWVLDVLGFQT
+491 NWTLDVLGFQT

-535 LEHVDV
+535 LEYVNV

-549 LLISETPRLVSSVG
+549 LLISETPRLISSVG

-575 DATSGN
+575 DPTSGN
-581 ISRAGVE
+581 ISRTAVE

-642 FFLGGPNDLRGY
+642 FFLGGPNDLRGW
-654 EFRRVGPRVPTD
+654 ELRRVGPRVPED

-677 EVFFTAEYI
+677 EVFFTAEYV

-717 RDLRKDY
+717 RDLRRDY

-744 IGDTLPGEDPYEV
+744 IGDRLPGEDPYEL

>member
-1 MRTKSPYVFFFTT
+1 MRTKSPYVFFFRILIT
-14 LISLFLSLSLTR
+14 LFFTLSLTR

-35 RIDIEGNRRIETDLI
+35 RIDIKGNRRIETDLI
-50 RINLS
+50 RINIS
-55 AKVGDPL
+55 AKVGDLL
-62 SQETVSN
+62 SQETVST

-82 VSAEVEKTPEGVIL
+82 VSAVVEKNPEGVIL

-110 VKGNKKIKTDEILKV
+110 VKGNKKINTDEILKA

-162 DIEPKTE
+162 DIEPRTE

-177 IKEGKKAFIKEVII
+177 IKEGKKAFIKEIII
-191 VGNKALKTKKIKGVM
+191 VGNKAIKGKKIKDVM

-226 ESDRDSERIRA
+226 ELDRDSERIRA
-237 LYLDNGYIDVKVSK
+237 LYLDNGYIDVKVAK

-257 EEKEGF
+257 EKKEGF

-277 KEIKVEGDLVASEDE
+277 KDIKVEGDLVASEDE

-305 SRAAIGEDISRL
+305 SRAAIGEDISRI

-323 KGYAFANVDPDFKIN
+323 KGYAFANVDPDFKID
-338 RENLTVDISFKI
+338 RENLKVDISFKI

-373 IRREIPIQEQR
+373 IRREIPIQEQQ
-384 LFSSSK
+384 LFSSSR

-413 RVPDTEDQLDINVK
+413 RVPDTEDQLDISVK

-471 IGGVTRLFLANYTDP
+471 IGGVTRLFLLNYTDP

-491 NWVLDVLGFQT
+491 DWTLDVLGFQT
-502 DREFQDFSRFSFG
+502 DREYQDFSRFSYG
-515 GSVTLGRRLFRDL
+515 GSVTLGRRLLRDL

-541 DNVSEDAF
+541 DDVSEDAF
-549 LLISETPRLVSSVG
+549 LLISETPRLISSVG
-563 VGFVWDTRNNVL
+563 VGFVWDTRNNVI
-575 DATSGN
+575 DPTSGN
-581 ISRAGVE
+581 ISRTGVE

-654 EFRRVGPRVPTD
+654 EFRRVGPRVPED

-738 FEVGFP
+738 FEFGFP

>member
-35 RIDIEGNRRIETDLI
+35 RIDIEGSRRIETDLI

-218 ERGIYRQE
+218 QRGIYRQE

-237 LYLDNGYIDVKVSK
+237 LYLDSGYIDVKVSK

-305 SRAAIGEDISRL
+305 SRAAIADDISRL

-323 KGYAFANVDPDFKIN
+323 KGYAFANVDPDFKID
-338 RENLTVDISFKI
+338 RKNLTVDISFKI

-373 IRREIPIQEQR
+373 IRREIPIQEQQ
-384 LFSSSK
+384 LFSSSR

-462 GNSLSLSAQ
+462 GRNLSLSAQ
-471 IGGVTRLFLANYTDP
+471 IGGVTRLFLLNYTDP

-491 NWVLDVLGFQT
+491 DWTLDVLGFQT

-515 GSVTLGRRLFRDL
+515 GSVTLGRRLLRDL

-549 LLISETPRLVSSVG
+549 LLISETPRLISSVG
-563 VGFVWDTRNNVL
+563 IGFVWDTRNNVL

-581 ISRAGVE
+581 ISRTIVE

>member
-1 MRTKSPYVFFFTT
+1 MRTKSPYVFFFRILIT
-14 LISLFLSLSLTR
+14 LFFTLSLTR

-50 RINLS
+50 RINIS
-55 AKVGDPL
+55 AKVGEPL

-82 VSAEVEKTPEGVIL
+82 VLAEVEKTPEGVIL

-110 VKGNKKIKTDEILKV
+110 IKGNKKIKTDEILKV

-136 EKVKMSAAA
+136 EKAKMSAAA

-191 VGNKALKTKKIKGVM
+191 VGNKAIKTKKIKGAM

-226 ESDRDSERIRA
+226 ELDRDSERIRA

-251 PEVQYS
+251 PEVEYS
-257 EEKEGF
+257 EKKEGF
-263 VVTYRIEEG
+263 VVTYRVEEG

-277 KEIKVEGDLVASEDE
+277 KDIKVEGDLVASEDE

-305 SRAAIGEDISRL
+305 SRAAIAEDISRL

-323 KGYAFANVDPDFKIN
+323 KGYAFANVDPDFKID

-373 IRREIPIQEQR
+373 IRREIPIQEQQ
-384 LFSSSK
+384 LFSSSR

-413 RVPDTEDQLDINVK
+413 RVPDTEDRLDINVK

-456 SNLFGY
+456 SNFLGY

-471 IGGVTRLFLANYTDP
+471 IGGVTRLFLLNYTDP

-491 NWVLDVLGFQT
+491 DWTLDVLGFQT
-502 DREFQDFSRFSFG
+502 DRDFQDFSRFSFG
-515 GSVTLGRRLFRDL
+515 GSVTLGRRLFRNL

-541 DNVSEDAF
+541 DNVAESAF
-549 LLISETPRLVSSVG
+549 LLISETPRLISSVG

-575 DATSGN
+575 DPTSGN
-581 ISRAGVE
+581 ISRAQVE
-588 FAGGPFGGNTD
+588 YAGGPFGGNTD

-625 GLIDFR
+625 GLIDFS

-642 FFLGGPNDLRGY
+642 FFLGGPNDLRGFK
-654 EFRRVGPRVPTD
+654 FRRVGPRVPED

-677 EVFFTAEYI
+677 EVFFTAEYV

-717 RDLRKDY
+717 RDLKKDY

-744 IGDTLPGEDPYEV
+744 IGERLPGENPYEL

>member
-1 MRTKSPYVFFFTT
+1 
-14 LISLFLSLSLTR
+14 
-26 IGFCQENII
+26 
-35 RIDIEGNRRIETDLI
+35 
-50 RINLS
+50 
-55 AKVGDPL
+55 
-62 SQETVSN
+62 
-69 DIKKI
+69 
-74 YKLGFFDD
+74 
-82 VSAEVEKTPEGVIL
+82 
-96 IYNVKEKPVVVDLR
+96 
-110 VKGNKKIKTDEILKV
+110 
-125 IEVKEG
+125 
-131 RIIEL
+131 
-136 EKVKMSAAA
+136 
-145 IKKLYLD
+145 
-152 KGYVA
+152 
-157 AEVNY
+157 
-162 DIEPKTE
+162 
-169 GTVGVTFD
+169 
-177 IKEGKKAFIKEVII
+177 
-191 VGNKALKTKKIKGVM
+191 
-206 QTKPKW
+206 
-212 FLTFIT
+212 
-218 ERGIYRQE
+218 
-226 ESDRDSERIRA
+226 
-237 LYLDNGYIDVKVSK
+237 
-251 PEVQYS
+251 
-257 EEKEGF
+257 
-263 VVTYRIEEG
+263 

-277 KEIKVEGDLVASEDE
+277 KDIKVEGDLVASEDE

-305 SRAAIGEDISRL
+305 SRAAIAEDISRL

-323 KGYAFANVDPDFKIN
+323 KGYAFANVDPDFKID

-373 IRREIPIQEQR
+373 VRREIPIQEQR
-384 LFSSSK
+384 LFSSSR

-413 RVPDTEDQLDINVK
+413 RVPGTEDQLDINVK

-462 GNSLSLSAQ
+462 GSSLSLSAQ
-471 IGGVTRLFLANYTDP
+471 IGGVTRLFLLNYTDP

-491 NWVLDVLGFQT
+491 DWTLDVLGFQT

-515 GSVTLGRRLFRDL
+515 GSVTLGRRLFRDV

-541 DNVSEDAF
+541 DDVSEDAS
-549 LLISETPRLVSSVG
+549 LLISETPRLISSVG

-575 DATSGN
+575 DPTSGN
-581 ISRAGVE
+581 ISRTAVE

-642 FFLGGPNDLRGY
+642 FFLGGPNDLRGW
-654 EFRRVGPRVPTD
+654 ELRRVGPRVPED

-677 EVFFTAEYI
+677 EVFFTVEYV

-744 IGDTLPGEDPYEV
+744 IGDTLPGEDPYEL

>member
-1 MRTKSPYVFFFTT
+1 MITKSPYVFFFTT

-50 RINLS
+50 RINIS

-125 IEVKEG
+125 IGVKEG

>member
-1 MRTKSPYVFFFTT
+1 MRTKSPYVFFFRILIT
-14 LISLFLSLSLTR
+14 LFFTLSLTR

-35 RIDIEGNRRIETDLI
+35 RIDIKGNRRIETDLI
-50 RINLS
+50 RINIS
-55 AKVGDPL
+55 AKVGDLL
-62 SQETVSN
+62 SQETVST

-82 VSAEVEKTPEGVIL
+82 VSAVVEKNPEGVIL

-110 VKGNKKIKTDEILKV
+110 VKGNKKINTDEILKA

-162 DIEPKTE
+162 DIEPRTE

-177 IKEGKKAFIKEVII
+177 IKEGKKAFIKEIII
-191 VGNKALKTKKIKGVM
+191 VGNKAIKGKKIKDVM

-226 ESDRDSERIRA
+226 ELDRDSERIRA
-237 LYLDNGYIDVKVSK
+237 LYLDNGYIDVKVAK

-257 EEKEGF
+257 EKKEGF

-277 KEIKVEGDLVASEDE
+277 KDIKVEGDLVASEDE
-292 LMKLLTLQIGKPF
+292 LMKILTLQIGKPF
-305 SRAAIGEDISRL
+305 SRAAIGEDISRI

-323 KGYAFANVDPDFKIN
+323 KGYAFANVDPDFKID
-338 RENLTVDISFKI
+338 RENLKVDISFKI

-373 IRREIPIQEQR
+373 IRREIPIQEQQ
-384 LFSSSK
+384 LFSSSR

-413 RVPDTEDQLDINVK
+413 RVPDTEDQLDISVK

-471 IGGVTRLFLANYTDP
+471 IGGVTRLFLLNYTDP

-491 NWVLDVLGFQT
+491 DWTLDVLGFQT
-502 DREFQDFSRFSFG
+502 DREYQDFSRFSYG
-515 GSVTLGRRLFRDL
+515 GSVTLGRRLLRDL

-541 DNVSEDAF
+541 DDVSEDAF
-549 LLISETPRLVSSVG
+549 LLISETPRLISSVG
-563 VGFVWDTRNNVL
+563 VGFVWDTRNNVI
-575 DATSGN
+575 DPTSGN
-581 ISRAGVE
+581 ISRTGVE

-654 EFRRVGPRVPTD
+654 EFRRVGPRVPED

-738 FEVGFP
+738 FEFGFP